1 MILGVTNFFSSMLVS
16 VVSALAVRVAS
27 CWSCRDVALQGE
39 RLMLVVERNPS
50 NEDMWVILSGGLAE
64 VNVLDWQRICSSLSE
79 SANDAMQNSQSYAMN
94 QRESE
99 TPPQSLAA
107 KP

>member
-50 NEDMWVILSGGLAE
+50 NEDI
-64 VNVLDWQRICSSLSE
+64 SLSE